1 MTVERTG
8 EIVNNF
14 GKDITILIGGALHDG
29 DLLENTKRLR
39 QAVESI

>member
-14 GKDITILIGGALHDG
+14 GKDITILIGGAFHDG

>member
-1 MTVERTG
+1 MTVERTS

-29 DLLENTKRLR
+29 NLLENSRRLR
-39 QAVESI
+39 KAVESV